1 MPRPRSP
8 NRDKAFEI
16 YKEHNGNITNRAI
29 AEQLGEDEKVV
40 AVWKSRDNWNDVQQK
55 PKSCTTKK
63 VKQKKNTAKEEA
75 SLVKSVMENES
86 LTEKQRLFCLYYVK
100 YFNATKAYQKAYG
113 CSYETAGTNGY
124 MLLQN
129 TVITDEIKRLKQ
141 YRLNQAML
149 EPGDI
154 FQKYMDIAFAD
165 ITDFVFFGQEEVQVT
180 SAFGPVKD
188 EEGNPVT
195 KVVNVVKFY
204 PSETVDGTLITEVKQ
219 GKDGASLKLADRMK
233 ALDWLTNHMDLAT
246 EEQRARIDK
255 LRSEVAN
262 KEKSTGL
269 QKEDDPITAT
279 LKEEFGT

>member
-1 MPRPRSP
+1 MPRQRSP
-8 NRDKAFEI
+8 NRDKAFRLWQESGGMI
-16 YKEHNGNITNRAI
+16 ELVDIAKQLNVPEGTIRGWKKKDKWDSNLNGTFQTNTERS
-29 AEQLGEDEKVV
+29 EPE
-40 AVWKSRDNWNDVQQK
+40 
-55 PKSCTTKK
+55 
-63 VKQKKNTAKEEA
+63 KNTVKAGK
-75 SLVKSVMENES
+75 SLVESVMANDA

-129 TVITDEIKRLKQ
+129 TVITNEIKRLKQ

-165 ITDFVFFGQEEVQVT
+165 ITDFVSFGQEEVQAMG
-180 SAFGPVKD
+180 AFGPMKD
-188 EEGNPVT
+188 DKGNPVT

-255 LRSEVAN
+255 LKADADKGNVDKTIHVTLSSEVEQYA
-262 KEKSTGL
+262 
-269 QKEDDPITAT
+269 D
-279 LKEEFGT
+279 

>member
-1 MPRPRSP
+1 MPRQRSP
-8 NRDKAFEI
+8 NRDKAFRLWQESGGMI
-16 YKEHNGNITNRAI
+16 ELVDIAKQLDVPEGTIRGWKKKDKWDSNLNGTFQTNTERS
-29 AEQLGEDEKVV
+29 E
-40 AVWKSRDNWNDVQQK
+40 
-55 PKSCTTKK
+55 P
-63 VKQKKNTAKEEA
+63 KKNTAKA
-75 SLVKSVMENES
+75 GKSLVESVMENES
-86 LTEKQRLFCLYYVK
+86 LTEKQRLFCLYYAK

-124 MLLQN
+124 VLLQK
-129 TVITDEIKRLKQ
+129 TAITEEIKRLKQ

-165 ITDFVFFGQEEVQVT
+165 ITDFVSFGQEEVQVMG
-180 SAFGPVKD
+180 AFGPMKD
-188 EEGNPVT
+188 DKGNPVT

-255 LRSEVAN
+255 LRSEVAS
-262 KEKSTGL
+262 KEKSAGL

-279 LKEEFGT
+279 LKEEFGA